1 MTQDKLLIAFDLHKS
16 GRCDEAISIYQEILA
31 TDPHNFDVLHLLGLA
46 AYQDGQLAAA
56 EAFLVQAIA
65 VKSDFWQIYA
75 SYGRTLHDLGRLDDA
90 LTSYDMAIILNP
102 EDADV
107 YCERGLV
114 LKDLGRLDHA
124 LQSLNAA
131 IALRPGF
138 AAAFNNSGAVLKDL
152 NLLEEAV
159 ASYDAAILLEDDHAT
174 AYSNRGVAL
183 RELGR
188 LDEALESLEWAI
200 SIQPAFAD
208 AYFNRANAL
217 KQMDRFHEAVRAF
230 DASLILN
237 PENPEGFCN
246 RGNALQDLSRFED
259 AIASYDQAI
268 SINPLY
274 AEAYS
279 NRGEALKALNRLDQA
294 LVNYD
299 QAISLK
305 ADYAEPLWNKGLV
318 TLLRG
323 DLEAGWAYYEW
334 RKKTKEA
341 YGDRSF
347 AKPFWNGEAS
357 LAGKTILV
365 HWEQGLG
372 DTIQFCRYI
381 ESFHQLGA
389 RVLFAPQKKLGAL
402 MMGLEAPFELVDA
415 NDLGLKF
422 DFHIPL
428 LSSPYAFKTDYG
440 TIPGRRPY
448 LKVEPDLI
456 EYWWNKIGA
465 DGLKIG
471 ICWQGSTGRIDAG
484 RSFSVTEFYGL
495 SGIPGVRL
503 ISLHRGEGETQLLDL
518 PADMT
523 IESLGPDYD
532 SGPHAFVDAA
542 AAIACCDLVITSD
555 TAIAHLAGALGVPT
569 WVALKFFPDWRW
581 LLNRSDSPW
590 YPAMRLFR
598 QPTPGDWKSVFAE
611 IEEAL
616 RVEFAE
622 QISNQ

>member
-1 MTQDKLLIAFDLHKS
+1 M
-16 GRCDEAISIYQEILA
+16 YQGILA

-56 EAFLVQAIA
+56 EAFFVQALSI
-65 VKSDFWQIYA
+65 KSDFWQIYA
-75 SYGRTLHDLGRLDDA
+75 SYGRTLHDLARLEDA
-90 LTSYDMAIILNP
+90 LTSYDMAISLNP
-102 EDADV
+102 EDAEV

-114 LKDLGRLDHA
+114 LKDLGRPHHA
-124 LQSLNAA
+124 LKSLNAA
-131 IALRPGF
+131 IALRPTF
-138 AAAFNNSGAVLKDL
+138 SAAFNNSGSVLKDL

-159 ASYDAAILLEDDHAT
+159 ASYDAAILLEDDYAR

-188 LDEALESLEWAI
+188 HDEALESLEWAI
-200 SIQPAFAD
+200 SIQPNFAD

-217 KQMDRFHEAVRAF
+217 KKMDRFAESLRDF
-230 DASLILN
+230 DASLLLN
-237 PENPEGFCN
+237 PDNPEGFCN
-246 RGNALQDLSRFED
+246 RGNALQDLSLFED
-259 AIASYDQAI
+259 AIASYDQAVA
-268 SINPLY
+268 INPCY

-305 ADYAEPLWNKGLV
+305 ADYAEPLWNKALV
-318 TLLRG
+318 TLLKG
-323 DLEAGWAYYEW
+323 DFETGWTYYEW
-334 RKKTKEA
+334 RKKTKEP
-341 YGDRSF
+341 YGDRTF
-347 AKPFWNGEAS
+347 AKPFWDGQAS

-381 ESFHQLGA
+381 ECFNQLGA
-389 RVLFAPQKKLGAL
+389 GVLFAPQKKLGAL
-402 MMGLEAPFELVDA
+402 MMGLNAPFELVDA

-428 LSSPYAFKTDYG
+428 LSAPYAFRTDYA
-440 TIPGRRPY
+440 TIPGQRPY

-456 EYWWNKIGA
+456 EFWWNKIGA
-465 DGLKIG
+465 EGLKIG

-484 RSFSVTEFYGL
+484 RSFSVTEFHRL
-495 SGIPGVRL
+495 AGIPGVRL
-503 ISLHRGEGETQLLDL
+503 ISLHRGEGESQLIDL
-518 PADMT
+518 PVGMNV
-523 IESLGPDYD
+523 ESLGPDYD
-532 SGPHAFVDAA
+532 AGPHAFVDAA
-542 AAIACCDLVITSD
+542 AAIACCDLVISSD

-569 WVALKFFPDWRW
+569 WVALKCFPDWRW

-590 YPAMRLFR
+590 YPSMRLFR
-598 QPTPGDWKSVFAE
+598 QLAPGDWNSVFVE
-611 IEEAL
+611 MEQAL
-616 RVEFAE
+616 RTEFAE
-622 QISNQ
+622 QLSNH

>member
-16 GRCDEAISIYQEILA
+16 GRCDEAISMYQEILA

-56 EAFLVQAIA
+56 EAFFVQALSI
-65 VKSDFWQIYA
+65 KSDFWQIYA
-75 SYGRTLHDLGRLDDA
+75 SYGRTLHDLARLEDA
-90 LTSYDMAIILNP
+90 LTSYDMAISLNP
-102 EDADV
+102 EDAEV

-114 LKDLGRLDHA
+114 LKDLGRPHHA
-124 LQSLNAA
+124 LKSLNAA
-131 IALRPGF
+131 IALRPTF
-138 AAAFNNSGAVLKDL
+138 SAAFNNSGSVLKDL

-159 ASYDAAILLEDDHAT
+159 ASYDAAILLEDDYAR

-188 LDEALESLEWAI
+188 HDEALESLEWAI
-200 SIQPAFAD
+200 SIQPNFAD

-217 KQMDRFHEAVRAF
+217 KKMDRFAESLRDF
-230 DASLILN
+230 DASLLLN
-237 PENPEGFCN
+237 PDNPEGFCN
-246 RGNALQDLSRFED
+246 RGNALQDLSLFED
-259 AIASYDQAI
+259 AIASYDQAVA
-268 SINPLY
+268 INPCY

-305 ADYAEPLWNKGLV
+305 ADYAEPLWNKALV
-318 TLLRG
+318 TLLKG
-323 DLEAGWAYYEW
+323 DFETGWTYYEW
-334 RKKTKEA
+334 RKKIREP
-341 YGDRSF
+341 YGDRTF
-347 AKPFWNGEAS
+347 AKPFWDGQAS

-381 ESFHQLGA
+381 ECFNQLGA
-389 RVLFAPQKKLGAL
+389 GVLFAPQKKLGAL
-402 MMGLEAPFELVDA
+402 MMGLNAPFELVDA

-428 LSSPYAFKTDYG
+428 LSAPYAFRTDYA

-456 EYWWNKIGA
+456 EFWWNKIGA
-465 DGLKIG
+465 EGLKIG

-484 RSFSVTEFYGL
+484 RSFSVTEFHRL
-495 SGIPGVRL
+495 AGIPGVRL
-503 ISLHRGEGETQLLDL
+503 ISLHRGEGESQLIDL
-518 PADMT
+518 PVGMNV
-523 IESLGPDYD
+523 ESLEPDYD
-532 SGPHAFVDAA
+532 AGPHAFVDAA

-569 WVALKFFPDWRW
+569 WVALKCFPDWRW

-590 YPAMRLFR
+590 YPSMRLFR
-598 QPTPGDWKSVFAE
+598 QPAPGDWNSVFVE
-611 IEEAL
+611 MEQAL
-616 RVEFAE
+616 RTEFAE
-622 QISNQ
+622 QLSNH